1 MENLRVISADS
12 HVVEPADL
20 WETRLDKKYRDQAP
34 KVIRTEKGLWV
45 IVAPGGIAF
54 PAAAMFA
61 AGKRG
66 EQLREH
72 MGKGYEASR
81 PSGWDPT
88 ERAKDQDIDGVLAEV
103 LYTSNGLPLFG
114 LEDADLQY
122 ACFRV
127 FNDWLAEYCAANPK
141 RLMGVALISLR
152 DIPAG
157 IAELERCAKMGLR
170 GAMISNHP
178 LQTYDSPVYNP
189 FWQAA
194 SELGMPI
201 SLHIITST
209 KKQSLGSFTGSN
221 TTTLQIE
228 YVFETQC
235 SLALMLMGGVLERY
249 PNLRLVSTENDI
261 GWMPYFLHRLDH
273 NYELGAATRNLP
285 PLKPSEYARR
295 QLWATFQDDPCGVAL
310 YKMFGEDNFM
320 WASDFPHSDSTWPHS
335 QAVIAQNFA
344 SIPPPVIQKIVADNA
359 VRLYGIELN

>member
-12 HVVEPADL
+12 HVVEPANL
-20 WETRLDKKYRDQAP
+20 WETRLDKNFRDQAP
-34 KVIRTEKGLWV
+34 KVVRTEKGLWV
-45 IVAPGGIAF
+45 ITAPGGISF

-66 EQLREH
+66 QELREH

-81 PSGWDPT
+81 PSGWDPS

-114 LEDADLQY
+114 LEDAELQY

-152 DIPAG
+152 DIATG
-157 IAELERCAKMGLR
+157 IAELERCAKTGLR

-178 LQTYDSPVYNP
+178 LQPYDSPVYHP

-209 KKQSLGSFTGSN
+209 KKQSLGSFSGSN

-235 SLALMLMGGVLERY
+235 CLALMLMGGVLERY

-273 NYELGAATRNLP
+273 NYELGAAARNLP

-344 SIPPPVIQKIVADNA
+344 SIPQPVVQKIVADNA
-359 VRLYGIELN
+359 ARLYGIELN